1 MEQTQTW
8 YSKNKLIIIV
18 IVVLGIFA
26 LYAWKTDLTFAS
38 YFNGQN
44 VEPYA
49 PDVYKPPVVPPTVKT
64 LDESTWRRQFEND
77 RK

>member
-38 YFNGQN
+38 YFNVQN
-44 VEPYA
+44 VEQKLWTNRHGE
-49 PDVYKPPVVPPTVKT
+49 DN
-64 LDESTWRRQFEND
+64 LRMIEND
-77 RK
+77 